1 MEILTA
7 DLSHKAGIRALLRAN
22 HISAIAEEDKKDGFV
37 TTQLTEEQLETLIT
51 HEKGIT
57 VAVDQ
62 GQVVAFAM
70 AAPWSFWKAWPMFLV
85 MLDKLEEAYLYD
97 TRLTEE
103 NTYQY
108 GPICVDKAYRGK
120 GVFEK
125 VFYAS
130 LASMAARF
138 PVMTTFINK
147 INHRSYAAHVRKGHM
162 TEVSTFDFNGNHYAL
177 MACRTHL
184 EKEVP
189 HGSGN

>member
-22 HISAIAEEDKKDGFV
+22 HISTIAEEDKKDGFV
-37 TTQLTEEQLETLIT
+37 TTQLTEEQLEALIT
-51 HEKGIT
+51 REKGIT
-57 VAVDQ
+57 IAVDQ

-85 MLDKLEEAYLYD
+85 MLDKLEQSSFD
-97 TRLTEE
+97 GRKLTEE

-108 GPICVDKAYRGK
+108 GPICVAKAYRGK

-130 LASMAARF
+130 LASMADRF

-162 TEVSTFDFNGNHYAL
+162 TEVGTFDFNGNHYAL
-177 MACRTHL
+177 MACPTSL
-184 EKEVP
+184 GKEIP
-189 HGSGN
+189 HGSEN

>member
-7 DLSHKAGIRALLRAN
+7 DLRHKAGIRVLLRAN
-22 HISAIAEEDKKDGFV
+22 HISTIAEEDKKDGFV
-37 TTQLTEEQLETLIT
+37 TTHLTEEQLETLIT
-51 HEKGIT
+51 REKGIT

-62 GQVVAFAM
+62 GGVVAFAM

-85 MLDKLEEAYLYD
+85 MLDKLEKSYFD
-97 TRLTEE
+97 GKKLTEE

-108 GPICVDKAYRGK
+108 GPICVAKAYRGK

-125 VFYAS
+125 VFFAS
-130 LASMAARF
+130 LASMADRF

-162 TEVSTFDFNGNHYAL
+162 TGIGTFDFNGNHYAL

-184 EKEVP
+184 GKEVTN
-189 HGSGN
+189 GSRN